1 MLRCRAFPMNWLR
14 RNEWNIVIG
23 AALVSLGLGVVGLRT
38 WHHQQG
44 TAVAPWDQVYFGL
57 RLLMFNYDL
66 AGDGTPYAQAPWT
79 LQVARF
85 LAPATV
91 FYAAVKAFLAAAAGQ
106 LSIWRLRRWKRHAV
120 VCGAGKR
127 GSLIA
132 RALAARR
139 RKVIVVEKD
148 PDLESLTSLR
158 AAGVRVV
165 TGSAADPEHMV
176 QARMAQAS
184 LIVIVTS
191 SAETNLE
198 IALAAGRLSEAVEG
212 ETLIL
217 AHAPFHFSTVF
228 EGLPLF
234 AQITR
239 NVRARFFNHE
249 AAAARVLA
257 REFLPTLAGSLAASP
272 RQPGL
277 LLVGN
282 ALILGE
288 LAAVL
293 CVQSQF
299 AGCPPPRLHLVT
311 ATPEAVANRFPLHH
325 PQLPR
330 VADVEVVGVA
340 SHELTGI
347 DLPVLSGGQ
356 GWDLA
361 FVACDDDMATINL
374 ASRLLQTEALA
385 GGQVVACL
393 RPSSNLEP
401 AIRATCAAPRLHIR
415 NVTALGCEVDNLV
428 LGDLDREARE
438 LHDTYF
444 RAELARGRSPG
455 ETPALVE
462 WEQLPETLREANR
475 NQVDHQSIKAA
486 ALRLSTS
493 PESLEALAEAEHRR
507 WMADRII
514 AGWRFGETRDD
525 ARKLHPSIR
534 PYADLGETDKD
545 RDRATVAS
553 ALRSLT
559 A

>member
-1 MLRCRAFPMNWLR
+1 MNWLK
-14 RNEWNIVIG
+14 RNEWNIVL
-23 AALVSLGLGVVGLRT
+23 ATALLALGLGMAGLRS
-38 WHHQQG
+38 WHAAQG
-44 TAVAPWDQVYFGL
+44 TQVGALDQMYFCL
-57 RLLMFNYDL
+57 RLLMFNFDL
-66 AGDGTPYAQAPWT
+66 AGSGTPYAQAPWM

-91 FYAAVKAFLAAAAGQ
+91 FYAAVKAFLAAAAGK

-132 RALAARR
+132 RALVAQGRQ
-139 RKVIVVEKD
+139 VIVVEKD
-148 PDLESLTSLR
+148 DSLEALSGLR
-158 AAGVRVV
+158 ADGVRVI
-165 TGSAADPEHMV
+165 TGSAADPERMA

-191 SAETNLE
+191 SPETNLE
-198 IALAAGRLSEAVEG
+198 IALTAGRMSEEVEG

-257 REFLPTLAGSLAASP
+257 REFLPPLAHPLAEAPRPPAVLLAGNSL
-272 RQPGL
+272 
-277 LLVGN
+277 V
-282 ALILGE
+282 LGE

-299 AGCPPPRLHLVT
+299 PGCGPPRFRILT
-311 ATPEAVANRFPLHH
+311 SNPEVVAVRFPLHH

-330 VADVEVVGVA
+330 VADVEVVPA
-340 SHELTGI
+340 AAHELTGI
-347 DLPVLSGGQ
+347 DLPMIAGGQ

-361 FVACDDDMATINL
+361 FVACDDDLATVNL
-374 ASRLLQTEALA
+374 AARLLQSESLA
-385 GGQVVACL
+385 DGRVVACL

-401 AIRATCAAPRLHIR
+401 AIRTACAAPRLEIR
-415 NVTALGCEVDNLV
+415 NVAALGCEVDNLV
-428 LGDLDREARE
+428 LGELDREARR
-438 LHDTYF
+438 LHERYF
-444 RAELARGRSPG
+444 HTEIARGRTAG
-455 ETPALVE
+455 ETPSLVE
-462 WEQLPETLREANR
+462 WERLPETMREANR
-475 NQVDHQSIKAA
+475 NQIDHEPIKRA
-486 ALRLSTS
+486 ALSRSSS
-493 PESLEALAEAEHRR
+493 PEMVEALADAEHRR

-514 AGWRFGETRDD
+514 AGWRLGEVRDD
-525 ARKLHPSIR
+525 TRKIHPSLR
-534 PYADLGETDKD
+534 PYQDLSEAEKNKD
-545 RDRATVAS
+545 RDTVAS
-553 ALRSLT
+553 VLKSMA
-559 A
+559 